1 MQISYLVILI
11 LDADNSVTAVCRHP
25 GAMILCEVSA
35 TLGRRLP
42 WMLDPVAWVRVAAA
56 QIDWNMTSDHR
67 SLNASTDLVINGS
80 TTALY
85 GTALRAGPVR
95 GEDTPKSLHTSSKY
109 VQQLQGSHPLK
120 LHLLAWANVSV
131 PGTVPVSEP
140 GVSNPQTTGTRLPK
154 FQTQN
159 SKFDGRGKRRLTT
172 SSHHWSFPLHVR
184 NGSRA
189 TEKLLLFFFFLSQ
202 PLFFIQLIFCHHQ
215 CDHVPDAEYLPF
227 YWLQ

>member
-56 QIDWNMTSDHR
+56 QINWNMTSDHR

-85 GTALRAGPVR
+85 GTATRAGPVR
-95 GEDTPKSLHTSSKY
+95 GEDTHKSLHTSSKY
-109 VQQLQGSHPLK
+109 VQQLQGAHPLK
-120 LHLLAWANVSV
+120 MHLLAWSNVSV
-131 PGTVPVSEP
+131 PASEP
-140 GVSNPQTTGTRLPK
+140 GVSNPQTTGTRLPN
-154 FQTQN
+154 FQTPN
-159 SKFDGRGKRRLTT
+159 SKFDGRGKRKLTT
-172 SSHHWSFPLHVR
+172 SSHQWRVLLHVR
-184 NGSRA
+184 NDLRS
-189 TEKLLLFFFFLSQ
+189 TENVVLFLMMIHDSDDTKYMYGKELS
-202 PLFFIQLIFCHHQ
+202 
-215 CDHVPDAEYLPF
+215 DKSAN
-227 YWLQ
+227 